1 MASRG
6 IVYSVRVVYS
16 ACYPSTLL
24 YYLLDGPLAA
34 VILDEEEVGQKQVR
48 RAHGE
53 ERGEAEGFSVRVSV
67 GVRVGALGVGTMA
80 RFT

>member
-1 MASRG
+1 MLPFYF
-6 IVYSVRVVYS
+6 I
-16 ACYPSTLL
+16 L

-53 ERGEAEGFSVRVSV
+53 ERGEAEGYQC
-67 GVRVGALGVGTMA
+67 
-80 RFT
+80 